1 MEKSKNREKLIK
13 SKRRVTE
20 HGEVYTPAHIV
31 AAMCDMVA
39 QNSDAFDRIDTKFLE
54 PACGNGNFLMEI
66 LRRKLLLCRTEDE
79 AVQAVKS
86 IYAIDL
92 LPDNVQEARQ
102 RMSSIVKERFPEADI
117 AGILKR
123 QIIQGNTL
131 KMDIE
136 KLWEDETE

>member
-1 MEKSKNREKLIK
+1 M
-13 SKRRVTE
+13 
-20 HGEVYTPAHIV
+20 YTPAHIV
-31 AAMCDMVA
+31 TAMCELVA
-39 QNSDAFDRIDTKFLE
+39 QNSDVFDRTDAKFLE
-54 PACGNGNFLMEI
+54 PACGNGNFLVEI

-102 RMSSIVKERFPEADI
+102 RMSSIVKERFPGADI
-117 AGILKR
+117 TGILKR

-131 KMDIE
+131 EMDIE

>member
-1 MEKSKNREKLIK
+1 MEKSKNRERLIK
-13 SKRRVTE
+13 SKQRIRD

-39 QNSDAFDRIDTKFLE
+39 KNSDAFDRIDAKFLE
-54 PACGNGNFLMEI
+54 PACGDGNFLVEI
-66 LRRKLLLCRTEDE
+66 LRRKLLLCKTDE
-79 AVQAVKS
+79 EAIRAVKS

-102 RMSSIVKERFPEADI
+102 RMSAIVKEQFPRADI
-117 AGILKR
+117 TGILER

-131 KMDIE
+131 EIDIE
-136 KLWEDETE
+136 KLWEEETE

>member
-1 MEKSKNREKLIK
+1 
-13 SKRRVTE
+13 
-20 HGEVYTPAHIV
+20 
-31 AAMCDMVA
+31 MCDMVA

-54 PACGNGNFLMEI
+54 PACGNGNFLVEI

-92 LPDNVQEARQ
+92 LPDNVSEARQ
-102 RMSSIVKERFPEADI
+102 RMSAIMKEQFPEADI
-117 AGILKR
+117 TGILER

-136 KLWEDETE
+136 KLWEEETE

>member
-1 MEKSKNREKLIK
+1 MEKSKNRERLIK
-13 SKRRVTE
+13 SKQRIRE

-39 QNSDAFDRIDTKFLE
+39 QSSDVFDRIDAKFLE
-54 PACGNGNFLMEI
+54 PACGNGNFLVEI
-66 LRRKLLLCRTEDE
+66 LRRKLLLCKTEEE
-79 AVQAVKS
+79 AIRAIKS

-92 LPDNVQEARQ
+92 LPDNVKEARQ

-117 AGILKR
+117 TGILER

-136 KLWEDETE
+136 K